1 MTRKCFESMIIINK
15 GNIIIMYGYVYI
27 TTNKINNKKYIGQH
41 KSTTFDKKY
50 IGSGILLQKAIE
62 HYGKENFEVVILKE
76 CFSEDELNQAE
87 IELIKT
93 FDAVNSEQFYNIA
106 RGGEGHSCTPWN
118 KGKQGPPANAAQ
130 LEGLRKGWQ
139 QPASDR
145 QKQQLSKRRKNCEV
159 SQATRVL
166 LSKNAL
172 GKIGINNGNVNK
184 YVRSE
189 ELNDFLSRGWQR
201 GHLAASPDRIKNFR
215 KTYANKSNEQKQATR
230 QKLHEA
236 LAGRLWVTNGEISKQ
251 IRPDVLQKFLNEG
264 FVRGRKIK

>member
-118 KGKQGPPANAAQ
+118 
-130 LEGLRKGWQ
+130 
-139 QPASDR
+139 
-145 QKQQLSKRRKNCEV
+145 LS
-159 SQATRVL
+159 L
-166 LSKNAL
+166 
-172 GKIGINNGNVNK
+172 IHI
-184 YVRSE
+184 
-189 ELNDFLSRGWQR
+189 
-201 GHLAASPDRIKNFR
+201 
-215 KTYANKSNEQKQATR
+215 
-230 QKLHEA
+230 
-236 LAGRLWVTNGEISKQ
+236 
-251 IRPDVLQKFLNEG
+251 
-264 FVRGRKIK
+264 